1 LIAEAERVRMTRLA
15 RPPRQIFH
23 LTKPLMLPPTAR
35 VEPSAVIELSW
46 LVIACGKRNA
56 LHLISP
62 ELEAESDAFWGDGVG
77 MLTELLV
84 IAQQLG
90 CLTGWE
96 IEPVLALSE
105 AKIDPSADMDL
116 SSEPD
121 DERVMV
127 CERIARLAGDARLRR
142 RYERLLRTL
151 WAAAEPALR
160 EFGRPT
166 VERAVQRARASME
179 HGQSPLEIIGGDH
192 IALREKFEKQTA
204 QALQDGSLVLTPCY
218 IAGGHG
224 HIVALPEHFSVAVG
238 TGVTTDMARNRAAA
252 ERVAHDLKLLSDPT
266 RVLILTELDR
276 TPATVG
282 EIAQRVGVAQP
293 TASVHVRQLREAGLL
308 TAMRDGASSSYRV
321 ERSRLREALRSA
333 HEALLPV
340 SE

>member
-1 LIAEAERVRMTRLA
+1 M
-15 RPPRQIFH
+15 
-23 LTKPLMLPPTAR
+23 
-35 VEPSAVIELSW
+35 
-46 LVIACGKRNA
+46 
-56 LHLISP
+56 
-62 ELEAESDAFWGDGVG
+62 
-77 MLTELLV
+77 
-84 IAQQLG
+84 
-90 CLTGWE
+90 
-96 IEPVLALSE
+96 
-105 AKIDPSADMDL
+105 
-116 SSEPD
+116 
-121 DERVMV
+121 
-127 CERIARLAGDARLRR
+127 
-142 RYERLLRTL
+142 L

-204 QALQDGSLVLTPCY
+204 QALQDGSLVVTPCY

-224 HIVALPEHFSVAVG
+224 HIVALPGHFSVAVG

-308 TAMRDGASSSYRV
+308 TATRDGASSSYRV